1 MKPATGGEA
10 TGKHLPGLPGWM
22 GIARVDRSVEEPG
35 RPCWVGAK
43 ATDELREDITVVRP
57 GRESERPIDSEE
69 AG

>member
-1 MKPATGGEA
+1 
-10 TGKHLPGLPGWM
+10 M